1 MILFNNNKLIYL
13 SDTIKF
19 NSDYDY
25 IIDDQSQIKLFSF
38 CFYFNLNKYKQIK
51 IVGDDRD

>member
-38 CFYFNLNKYKQIK
+38 GFYILFYPFTLLF
-51 IVGDDRD
+51 

>member
-1 MILFNNNKLIYL
+1 M

-38 CFYFNLNKYKQIK
+38 DIYISFYYIILLF
-51 IVGDDRD
+51 